1 MRTYFALIVA
11 ILLSGPALAQDVHP
25 AMESRWW
32 INAGSYLATRNFEAS
47 ASGAVAGQ
55 TREFDFEGSLGL
67 DDEPSLIMGELGW
80 QFGKNW
86 GTTLQYFRSSR
97 NARRT
102 LEETFEWQGN
112 TYEVGAELE
121 AGTGMEITR
130 IFFSRRFRDG
140 GPHSLRLGAGVHWLE
155 LSAEVAGQARVDDQS
170 TEFRRSAAKASL
182 PVPNI
187 GAWYRY
193 SPSDRWL
200 LSARV
205 DWLSASIDDY
215 SGDIWNGSAGIN
227 FRLWDHVGVGASY
240 QYFQLAGRLKEDKW
254 RGEVATTFTG
264 PYLYVSAF
272 W

>member
-32 INAGSYLATRNFEAS
+32 VNAGTYLATRNFEAS

-80 QFGKNW
+80 QFGKSW

-112 TYEVGAELE
+112 TYDVGAQLE
-121 AGTGMEITR
+121 AGTRMEITR

-155 LSAEVAGQARVDDQS
+155 LSAEVAGQARIDDQS
-170 TEFRRSAAKASL
+170 TEFRRSAAVASL

-200 LSARV
+200 LSARL

-254 RGEVATTFTG
+254 RGEVTTTFTG